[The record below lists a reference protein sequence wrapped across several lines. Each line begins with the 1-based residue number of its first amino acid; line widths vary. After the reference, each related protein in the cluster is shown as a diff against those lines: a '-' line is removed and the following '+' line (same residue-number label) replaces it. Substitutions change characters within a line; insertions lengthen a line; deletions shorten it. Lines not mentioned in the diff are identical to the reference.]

1 MVDSPTPHTDT
12 AFGEAALPDAAAIAR
27 LVHAFYERARVDA
40 LLGPVFEAAVDD
52 WPAHMDILVRFWSS
66 VLLRA
71 GTYRGNPMAQHQPL
85 ALGEEHFA
93 RWLALWEQTAHEVL
107 PPGQARHV
115 SEMAQRIG
123 RSLRIG
129 LGIDP
134 LRRER
139 RAAGGPCDHGHAQAP
154 ERRGP
159 AAGTISLRNG
169 WDRPRRHR

>member
-1 MVDSPTPHTDT
+1 MVDSNPPSAPGALPLPD
-12 AFGEAALPDAAAIAR
+12 EAAISC
-27 LVHAFYERARVDA
+27 LVHAFYGRARVDA
-40 LLGPVFEAAVDD
+40 LLGPVFEAAVHD

-71 GTYRGNPMAQHQPL
+71 GTYRGNPMAVHQPL

-93 RWLALWEQTAHEVL
+93 RWLALWEQTAREVL
-107 PPGQARHV
+107 PRDQAQHV
-115 SEMAQRIG
+115 SEIAQRIG

-139 RAAGGPCDHGHAQAP
+139 RAAGGPCDHDHQHEHDHGDARRQAGG
-154 ERRGP
+154 RRGQP
-159 AAGTISLRNG
+159 A
-169 WDRPRRHR
+169 